1 MSILY
6 LYSLKSCGNPCVKSL
21 FRHGMVLERGFR
33 LMVYRGTDQGSSA
46 RLFADWAD

>member
-21 FRHGMVLERGFR
+21 FWHGVVFERGFW
-33 LMVYRGTDQGSSA
+33 LMVYPGRNPEKKA
-46 RLFADWAD
+46 PKIK